1 MKLDRKEKSNIQSD
15 DSGRKDVMDGQQR
28 ELGDNMIRLDLE
40 NEEGKK
46 QEIILDDRGNKFLH

>member
-1 MKLDRKEKSNIQSD
+1 MKLDRKEKSSVQSD
-15 DSGRKDVMDGQQR
+15 DSGRKDVMDGHQR